1 MRFNSKYI
9 FPFIIS
15 FLAFFLLCHF
25 RSLPVSQFWKDY
37 RILYV
42 YSEELSENDILAVLE
57 KNGCDSVI
65 SSSNQKIPVLSQ
77 LSPVQ
82 VQDADSYIYR
92 RSEFF
97 MDKNHRA
104 MVFYVPDT
112 KSAMLDRAVRELSAF
127 QGTNA
132 GTDGKASFPWIAP
145 IISALVF
152 VLFLFFSKNRVLYL
166 LGCSF
171 FILLSFT
178 RPLFTVCAAAMLFY
192 FAFFLFHSL
201 WSRMYFLKKT
211 LNSPYVLLFALSPV
225 LVLLFSSP
233 LHSVFYVIAL
243 SGSVSLVWMYFL
255 VQQHRENQY
264 SFKPLFIRSARMMP
278 VMGHLGIRLLG
289 VLLASLFA
297 TLLCFKVSENV
308 GSISS
313 SAAMPSLPAPVAR
326 GGELVQ
332 LSDFIN
338 WSWNTVTFPYRKI
351 GEEQHPLPE
360 EGEVVSIKDYQESDG
375 VIKEV
380 ETQAFVFN
388 SDFRDSVYKLV
399 EKLDYPA
406 VEKLMLRQGKNASFA
421 YTKKASVSAAERF
434 ALILLVVFI
443 TVTASLGIN
452 YIVGRKRY
460 GLSI

>member
-1 MRFNSKYI
+1 MINSKFI
-9 FPFIIS
+9 VPFIIS

-65 SSSNQKIPVLSQ
+65 SGSNQKIPVLSQ
-77 LSPVQ
+77 LAPVQ
-82 VQDADSYIYR
+82 VQEPDSYIYR
-92 RSEFF
+92 RSDFF

-104 MVFYVPDT
+104 MVFYVPDS
-112 KSAMLDRAVRELSAF
+112 KSSMLDRVVRELSAF

-132 GTDGKASFPWIAP
+132 GTDGVASFPWIAP

-152 VLFLFFSKNRVLYL
+152 ALFLFFSKNKRLYS
-166 LGCSF
+166 LGCAF
-171 FILLSFT
+171 FLLLSFT

-192 FAFFLFHSL
+192 FGFFLFHSL
-201 WSRMYFLKKT
+201 WARMYFLKRT

-243 SGSVSLVWMYFL
+243 AGSAGLVWLYFL
-255 VQQHRENQY
+255 IQRHCEKQY
-264 SFKPLFIRSARMMP
+264 SFRPVFIRSARMMP

-289 VLLASLFA
+289 LLLVSLLATLF
-297 TLLCFKVSENV
+297 CFKVSGNV

-313 SAAMPSLPAPVAR
+313 SASMPSLPAPVT
-326 GGELVQ
+326 GKGELVQ
-332 LSDFIN
+332 FSDFIN

-351 GEEQHPLPE
+351 GEEHHQVPE

-375 VIKEV
+375 LIKEV

-388 SDFRDSVYKLV
+388 SDFRDSVYKMV

-406 VEKLMLRQGKNASFA
+406 VEKLMLRQGKNAGFA